1 MRNHGEYLDLHAL
14 AAFVALAEQVR
25 AGAAGAA
32 NSAALTQQ
40 HQQISRIE
48 ASLGVK
54 LFQSSGAG
62 GLVLSQAGERLYE
75 SGTDLLA
82 SAKAALNSVADIS
95 ENPAELAIFAAPP
108 TVTSVLISA
117 VVERFHN
124 ELGSARLRFVEGMTG
139 HIREWLATGRVD
151 VGVLMDN
158 YGVPG
163 DPLWSEH
170 LMLVADEKLVAHLD
184 DSIAFADLASLP
196 MLLPSAAHGLRL
208 VIDRHSERLG
218 VKLNVR
224 LEGDS
229 LNTLMDWVIEG
240 FGVAV
245 LPQGAVETHHR
256 RSPTL
261 RLIAVHSP
269 TLDRQLVLCTAGNK
283 HPSAT
288 VRALVRIIRE
298 EAALLKPAWAS

>member
-1 MRNHGEYLDLHAL
+1 MRTHGDHLDLQAL
-14 AAFVALAEQVR
+14 AAFVALAERAHAGPLAADSVAAVQAQV
-25 AGAAGAA
+25 A
-32 NSAALTQQ
+32 
-40 HQQISRIE
+40 RIE
-48 ASLGVK
+48 ANLGVK
-54 LFQSSGAG
+54 LFEPAEGQPQR
-62 GLVLSQAGERLYE
+62 LRLSQAGERLHD
-75 SGTDLLA
+75 SGVELLA
-82 SAKAALNSVADIS
+82 SSKAAINSVADIS
-95 ENPAELAIFAAPP
+95 KNPAELAVFAAPP
-108 TVTSVLISA
+108 TVTAVLVSA
-117 VVERFHN
+117 VVERFHA
-124 ELGSARLRFVEGMTG
+124 ELPSARLRFVEGMTG

-163 DPLWSEH
+163 DALWNEQ
-170 LMLVADEKLVAHLD
+170 LMLVADEKLVAD
-184 DSIAFADLASLP
+184 VCESIAFADLAKLP

-218 VKLNVR
+218 VKLDVR

-261 RLIAVHSP
+261 RLVPIHSP
-269 TLDRQLVLCTAGNK
+269 TLERQLVLCTAGNK
-283 HPSAT
+283 HASAT

-298 EAALLKPAWAS
+298 EAAHLKPAWAH